1 MVILDGKADILSEI
15 KKIENSPLSAREY
28 FNQNTVPFSRSQYYI
43 YRKTLNQFGENGLR
57 DKRTDGNNTKLT
69 SRVKD
74 YIITVIS
81 DNREISSSQLQR
93 KIQNMFGITV
103 TESCL
108 NSFRASISLTRVR
121 PLPKKVCH
129 HQKSGGGE
137 ILTALAFFSNIIDIY
152 TQTIMERMDEI
163 RESELFEKSKN
174 ISQDNIEYR
183 QNGRF
188 TSEYNQ
194 LPSVRENRFKSIDE
208 KIVTKNLSTM
218 NIFKMSEKTISRYN
232 LALLCLPLVTSNGKS
247 SRINRVKG
255 NDLSFLCGENYKDA
269 TIERYL
275 QELKYLKISD
285 KLIDATAKFWQDFW
299 RNEFGDETIFA
310 CYYIDGNTKPLWSS
324 NRCYKGKVTML
335 GRVMNCLENVFIHDG
350 KGHPLYFQTFHG
362 HGDLGKH
369 ALNMLTKLTQ
379 LIDDPNVQASVK
391 RILVFDGGGN
401 GVSTLRSFG
410 DSDQYYI
417 TILDDNQVTARKI
430 KNIQESERYKY
441 GESFLY
447 ESQIELE
454 DSLEKGYI
462 HECRAVS
469 IDWDNGKR
477 TVLITNIPCEFL
489 DASELTKKYF
499 DRWPQQE
506 KQFREAKS
514 GVNIHRIVGYGMKVE
529 NYERM
534 SEKHAKLCETISFLR
549 AKLEKPLK
557 EIDLINEKLPSLF
570 AQEKILHEISQ
581 IINGKRIL
589 SDEDSTELQMCITEI
604 NRLNRQLN
612 SIKKDYKED
621 FKRYYKSLKEE
632 RRIRDKDTVY
642 KIDLELDQIMTCFK
656 MSFVNLCSLF
666 LTKCM
671 KSDKFE
677 LSTLFESV
685 FQLEGYSDIEK
696 EKKNIKL
703 EMNPKEP
710 DMIDKISNALKILN
724 GLNLRDLNGR
734 AVRFIV

>member
-1 MVILDGKADILSEI
+1 MVKVDEKEEILTEI
-15 KKIENSPLSAREY
+15 KKIENSPLSVRDY

-43 YRKTLNQFGENGLR
+43 YRKTLLQFGENGLR

-69 SRVKD
+69 SRIKD
-74 YIITVIS
+74 YIITIVS
-81 DNREISSSQLQR
+81 ENREIPSSQLQER
-93 KIQNMFGITV
+93 IKTQFGISV

-108 NSFRASISLTRVR
+108 NSFRSSTSITRVR
-121 PLPKKVCH
+121 PLPKKIYT

-137 ILTALAFFSNIIDIY
+137 ILTALAFFSHIIDIY
-152 TQTIMERMDEI
+152 TQTIIERMEEI
-163 RESELFEKSKN
+163 RESELFEKNKN
-174 ISQDNIEYR
+174 IPQDNLEYR
-183 QNGRF
+183 QNGKF
-188 TSEYNQ
+188 TCEYNQ
-194 LPSVRENRFKSIDE
+194 LSTVRENRFKSIDE
-208 KIVTKNLSTM
+208 KILTKNLSTM

-255 NDLSFLCGENYKDA
+255 NDLAFLCGENYKDGS
-269 TIERYL
+269 IERYL

-299 RNEFGDETIFA
+299 RNEFGNETLFA
-310 CYYIDGNTKPLWSS
+310 CYYIDGNTRPLWSS

-379 LIDDPNVQASVK
+379 LIDDPKAQASVK

-401 GVSTLRSFG
+401 GVSTLRSFS
-410 DSDQYYI
+410 DSEQYYI
-417 TILDDNQVTARKI
+417 TILDDNQVKPRKI
-430 KNIQESERYKY
+430 KNTRKQERYKY

-447 ESQIELE
+447 ESKIELE

-462 HECRAVS
+462 HECRSVS
-469 IDWDNGKR
+469 VDWDNGKR
-477 TVLITNIPCEFL
+477 TVLITNIPRELL

-506 KQFREAKS
+506 KQFRDAKS
-514 GVNIHRIVGYGMKVE
+514 GVNIHRIVGYGMKIE

-534 SEKHAKLCETISFLR
+534 NEKHAKLCEMISLLKT
-549 AKLEKPLK
+549 KLEKPLR
-557 EIDLINEKLPSLF
+557 EIDLINEKLVFLF
-570 AQEKILHEISQ
+570 AQEKIFREISQ
-581 IINGKRIL
+581 IVDGKRIL
-589 SDEDSTELQMCITEI
+589 SDEDSAEMQVCVTEI
-604 NRLNRQLN
+604 NQLNRQLN
-612 SIKKDYKED
+612 HIKRDYKED
-621 FKRYYKSLKEE
+621 FKRYNKCIREE
-632 RRIRDKDTVY
+632 NRIRDKDKVY

-671 KSDKFE
+671 NYEKFE
-677 LSTLFESV
+677 ILTLFESV
-685 FQLEGYSDIEK
+685 FQLEGYSVVEK
-696 EKKNIKL
+696 EKKSIKL
-703 EMNPKEP
+703 EMNTKEP
-710 DMIDKISNALKILN
+710 NMIDKISNALHILN
-724 GLNLRDLNGR
+724 GMDLQDLNGR
-734 AVRFIV
+734 AVKFIV

>member
-710 DMIDKISNALKILN
+710 DMIDKISNALQILN

>member
-1 MVILDGKADILSEI
+1 
-15 KKIENSPLSAREY
+15 
-28 FNQNTVPFSRSQYYI
+28 
-43 YRKTLNQFGENGLR
+43 
-57 DKRTDGNNTKLT
+57 
-69 SRVKD
+69 
-74 YIITVIS
+74 
-81 DNREISSSQLQR
+81 
-93 KIQNMFGITV
+93 
-103 TESCL
+103 
-108 NSFRASISLTRVR
+108 
-121 PLPKKVCH
+121 
-129 HQKSGGGE
+129 
-137 ILTALAFFSNIIDIY
+137 
-152 TQTIMERMDEI
+152 MDEI

-188 TSEYNQ
+188 TPEYNQ

-534 SEKHAKLCETISFLR
+534 SEKHAKLCETISFLGT
-549 AKLEKPLK
+549 KLEKPLR

-671 KSDKFE
+671 NSDKFE

-710 DMIDKISNALKILN
+710 DMIDKISNALQILN